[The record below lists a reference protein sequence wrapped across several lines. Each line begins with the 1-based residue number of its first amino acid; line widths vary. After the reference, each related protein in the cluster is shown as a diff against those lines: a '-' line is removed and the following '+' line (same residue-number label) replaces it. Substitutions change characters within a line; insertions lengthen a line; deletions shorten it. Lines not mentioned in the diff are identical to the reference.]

1 MQVLKHKILGKVLWI
16 VSKSQVS
23 QQWAQSSPSRQRKL
37 VLTLCCHIHLFSR
50 KKTLISSST
59 SQITVTLWK
68 QNTFFNLTVSM
79 NICHTDSMKHLKI
92 NIDTVTHQ
100 AISNSLLYLLTFVQ
114 KEVLYFFPVL
124 VGICS
129 LTGKFLYT
137 NVISCWSIQ
146 MLPSSETQDFKRN
159 FFFPA
164 QGRTKKRITS
174 ISCPFSL
181 MNWRNQQDSHQKR
194 PQTFFPK

>member
-1 MQVLKHKILGKVLWI
+1 MQVLKHKILGKVLRI

-23 QQWAQSSPSRQRKL
+23 QRAQSSPSRQRKL

-50 KKTLISSST
+50 KKPLISSST

-137 NVISCWSIQ
+137 NVISC
-146 MLPSSETQDFKRN
+146 
-159 FFFPA
+159 
-164 QGRTKKRITS
+164 
-174 ISCPFSL
+174 
-181 MNWRNQQDSHQKR
+181 
-194 PQTFFPK
+194 